1 MQFKFNWNLNIIFSQ
16 IQASDAGIQDLWRQF
31 VKIKYLLNRMMN
43 SSEIWCQWCKLVLMM
58 QVDVTQYL

>member
-1 MQFKFNWNLNIIFSQ
+1 MQFNLNIIFSQ
-16 IQASDAGIQDLWRQF
+16 IQASDAGIQGLWRQF
-31 VKIKYLLNRMMN
+31 VKIKYLLNRMTN